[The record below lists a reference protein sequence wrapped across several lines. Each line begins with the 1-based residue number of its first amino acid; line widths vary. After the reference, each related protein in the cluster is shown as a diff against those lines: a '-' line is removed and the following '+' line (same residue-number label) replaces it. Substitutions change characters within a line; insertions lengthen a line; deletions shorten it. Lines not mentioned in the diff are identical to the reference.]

1 MSTGGSFPPW
11 SWVTSPA
18 WAMFGKCFCVTDTQA
33 GTISLAHKD
42 VIL

>member
-18 WAMFGKCFCVTDTQA
+18 WAISGKCRFVTDTQA
-33 GTISLAHKD
+33 GTISLAHRD